1 MGSISK
7 ARKRGVDDLIR
18 ENDLDDVIIFGVG
31 KLSKDSIPRLEKNYH
46 ILFLVDNDK
55 KKWGTIFRNYKV
67 KCPNKIKDF
76 NCKVIIS
83 STKYGLEMKEQ
94 LEDIGVAEDRIY
106 FCYSHETGNELEI
119 KVRPSKEQLIQYDLL
134 HRKEYS
140 TNRRKVLVLCIAY
153 SVYTKQLIENISK
166 RYDNVEFSLLTRAE
180 ENTKKINSQ
189 YLRHIYCYKTK
200 IDLKEILEQLPVYD
214 AMQLLWIEQEWA
226 YFYQLIREKTKLLN
240 LNVGGSDFYRADRE
254 KREYKRKL
262 IMCADRITAET
273 EKTVQEFRAYYRKE
287 TIDKMGLLPFGIE
300 VLDWI
305 NASRTCDRN
314 KLKEKFHIPLNKIVI
329 TCGHNAIEEHQ
340 HIKMISVLKQ
350 LPKNIKELIVCVFPM
365 TYPQNKKDYINSV
378 QAELEGS
385 GLEHVVLTEFMNF
398 QSMAEY
404 ALISDIMIH
413 VQTTDQLSSTML
425 EEMYAGSIV
434 IAGSWLPYQSLHDM
448 EIYFLDVDTIPEVT
462 MVLEDVVANIENY
475 KEKCRGNSEIVWNHS
490 SWDELAPKWRALWD

>member
-1 MGSISK
+1 M
-7 ARKRGVDDLIR
+7 DDLIKG
-18 ENDLDDVIIFGVG
+18 EDMEDAILFGIG
-31 KLSKDSIPRLEKNYH
+31 KLGKESISFLEKKYQ
-46 ILFLVDNDK
+46 ILFLADNDK
-55 KKWGTIFRNYKV
+55 TKWGTIFNNYMID
-67 KCPNKIKDF
+67 CPDKIKEYS
-76 NCKVIIS
+76 CKVIIS
-83 STKYGLEMKEQ
+83 STNYGLEMKEQ
-94 LEDIGVAEDRIY
+94 LEDIGVTRDRIH
-106 FCYSHETGNELEI
+106 FCYRCGTGNVSEFEVSPL
-119 KVRPSKEQLIQYDLL
+119 KEQLIQYDLL
-134 HRKEYS
+134 HTKEHI
-140 TNRRKVLVLCIAY
+140 TTCRKVLILCIAY

-166 RYDNVEFSLLTRAE
+166 RYDNVEFSLLTKAE
-180 ENTKKINSQ
+180 ENTEKINSQ
-189 YLRHIYCYKTK
+189 YLKHIYCYKTK
-200 IDLKEILEQLPVYD
+200 IDLKVILEQLPVYD

-240 LNVGGSDFYRADRE
+240 LNVGGSDFYRADR
-254 KREYKRKL
+254 KKKEYKRKL

-314 KLKEKFHIPLNKIVI
+314 KLKKKFHIPLNKIVI

-378 QAELEGS
+378 RTELEGS

-434 IAGSWLPYQSLHDM
+434 IAGSWLPYRSLHDM
-448 EIYFLDVDTIPEVT
+448 GIYFLDVDTIPEVT
-462 MVLEDVVANIENY
+462 TVLGDVVVNIENY

-490 SWDELAPKWRALWD
+490 SWDVLSPKWRALWD